1 MVPTLIGMMFDK
13 FSKRGGGHVVALLSA
28 AMISNLS
35 NILKQEVP
43 KVFRVPIEHVLY
55 DWCWTIFLPA
65 SLVFALLS
73 SSTSNV
79 QLEDSESQPPSFTD
93 SHVTRKCL
101 QGMAIPFLIGS
112 IGSLLGGV
120 LSFFSVAMPSSSASS
135 VKYTTNAILAGCLSA
150 SYIGGTI
157 NFFAA
162 GKILTPLSN
171 SNDMGNLFASMA
183 AADLVVMALYFTM
196 LSTVSKSRWLKQ
208 FFPSRESAELTAG
221 KESSI
226 ITETDPWVASNSP
239 NASLLSKIFAIS
251 LAIFSAFSSVFLAT
265 QLENTIS
272 NKFKIPGTM
281 CAFLAM
287 FGLLYDKLIRFGTY
301 AFKSIPAMEMTFKEI
316 PVVAPGLSNLAFF
329 LLFAAVGTTAD
340 VTSAVLGG
348 PMALFFAM
356 LALTV
361 HSVVLLSG
369 TLVWSRVV
377 STHKSD
383 HVLPTWQ
390 EVLTASNAAIG
401 GPSTAA
407 TFAAGLVPSNNGSY
421 RRALVL
427 SASIYGVLG
436 YAVGTSAGVSLTKL
450 LLRWVT

>member
-1 MVPTLIGMMFDK
+1 MMFDK
-13 FSKRGGGHVVALLSA
+13 FSQHGGGHVVTLFSA
-28 AMISNLS
+28 AMISNVS
-35 NILKQEVP
+35 KILKQGVP
-43 KVFRVPIEHVLY
+43 RVFRVPTEHVFY

-73 SSTSNV
+73 SSSSNI
-79 QLEDSESQPPSFTD
+79 QLVDSELQPHLSSD
-93 SHVTRKCL
+93 SDVTRKCL
-101 QGMAIPFLIGS
+101 QGMAIPFFIGS

-120 LSFFSVAMPSSSASS
+120 LSFYSVAMPSSSASS
-135 VKYTTNAILAGCLSA
+135 AAKSTTNAILAGCLSA
-150 SYIGGTI
+150 SYIGGTV

-162 GKILTPLSN
+162 GKILTPLSD

-183 AADLVVMALYFTM
+183 AADLVVMALYFTI
-196 LSTVSKSRWLKQ
+196 LSTVSKSRWLKRL
-208 FFPSRESAELTAG
+208 FPSRESAEITGG
-221 KESSI
+221 KESL
-226 ITETDPWVASNSP
+226 ITNTDLPVAN
-239 NASLLSKIFAIS
+239 NTTKASLLNNIFAIS
-251 LAIFSAFSSVFLAT
+251 MAIFSAISSVFFAT
-265 QLENTIS
+265 RLENTIS
-272 NKFKIPGTM
+272 NNFNIPGTM

-287 FGLLYDKLIRFGTY
+287 FGLIYDKLIRCGTR
-301 AFKSIPAMEMTFKEI
+301 AFKSTPEI
-316 PVVAPGLSNLAFF
+316 ERTLQQISIVSPSLCDLAFF

-348 PMALFFAM
+348 PMALVFAV
-356 LALTV
+356 LALLV

-369 TLVWSRVV
+369 TLVWSRMV
-377 STHKSD
+377 STKTSN
-383 HVLPTWQ
+383 HVLPSWQ

-407 TFAAGLVPSNNGSY
+407 TFAAGLVPSYNGSY

-436 YAVGTSAGVSLTKL
+436 YAVGTSAGVFLTKL